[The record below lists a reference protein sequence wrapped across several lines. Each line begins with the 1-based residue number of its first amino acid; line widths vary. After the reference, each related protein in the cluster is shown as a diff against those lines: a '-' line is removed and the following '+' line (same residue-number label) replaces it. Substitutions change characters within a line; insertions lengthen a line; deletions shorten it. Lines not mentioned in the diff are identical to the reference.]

1 LLDFHISPK
10 FRFSISVVVFFIK
23 SQTYN
28 ICMAKTIGG
37 WYVRPE
43 DELQDFAAEVAQIV
57 KQKLNGTYIDIEPEV
72 VGGWSISP
80 QQQMTM
86 KAELIAE
93 AVVAEIEEA

>member
-1 LLDFHISPK
+1 
-10 FRFSISVVVFFIK
+10 
-23 SQTYN
+23 
-28 ICMAKTIGG
+28 MAKTIGG